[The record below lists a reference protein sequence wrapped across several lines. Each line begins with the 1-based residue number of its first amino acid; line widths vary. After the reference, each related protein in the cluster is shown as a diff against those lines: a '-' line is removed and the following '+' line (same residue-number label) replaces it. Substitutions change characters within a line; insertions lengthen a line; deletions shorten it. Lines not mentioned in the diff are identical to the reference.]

1 MKHPMESA
9 NYAQKIYNN
18 NFSDMG
24 SQKYSDLVGE
34 PINTID
40 DLSQAL
46 KNGKISASEIPVEY
60 INRDGNILILNTRTS
75 QALTQADIPRSQWH
89 ILDRTGD
96 PLQEALL
103 DGQLSR
109 NKLSSSGTPT
119 VRKSGGTKRG
129 K

>member
-1 MKHPMESA
+1 M
-9 NYAQKIYNN
+9 
-18 NFSDMG
+18 
-24 SQKYSDLVGE
+24 
-34 PINTID
+34 
-40 DLSQAL
+40 
-46 KNGKISASEIPVEY
+46 
-60 INRDGNILILNTRTS
+60 NTRTS

-109 NKLSSSGTPT
+109 DKLSSSGTPT
-119 VRKSGGTKRG
+119 VRKSGGTKGG